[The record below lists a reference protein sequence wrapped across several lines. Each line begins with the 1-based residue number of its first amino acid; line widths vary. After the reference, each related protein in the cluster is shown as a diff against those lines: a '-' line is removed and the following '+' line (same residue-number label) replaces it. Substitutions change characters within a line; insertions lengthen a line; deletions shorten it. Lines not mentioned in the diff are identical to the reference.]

1 MGIFTT
7 ALKNKKIQSN
17 SHYSHTNSYND
28 AMTLISQDDHLTAG
42 TWAACDRNTI
52 EKNTKR
58 KQRKTLW
65 VGDDLKL

>member
-17 SHYSHTNSYND
+17 SQYSHTNSYSD
-28 AMTLISQDDHLTAG
+28 AMTLISQDDHLMITAG

-52 EKNTKR
+52 ETE
-58 KQRKTLW
+58 
-65 VGDDLKL
+65 